1 MQYDANGV
9 TIPNWTRNTAKV
21 DSITITDHLNA
32 YYLQFPSDTSAFG
45 TNAGTIQDQTRGGNL
60 LYAGS
65 GSTSGM
71 TALEKY
77 SKLPMFEVYYMPPN
91 YQSER
96 VPVVQAAI
104 PTSFKKVK
112 HALDEYVAE
121 NGEHGRVVIEDK
133 IPASLIF
140 DPTSLIAYKT
150 TGTYTSTLN
159 SAFADAMLSPDA
171 YELELGDDGSFKIS
185 FDVTEELQNAK
196 YIAFYY
202 RTGVA
207 DEHIRSKPPTSSA

>member
-1 MQYDANGV
+1 
-9 TIPNWTRNTAKV
+9 
-21 DSITITDHLNA
+21 
-32 YYLQFPSDTSAFG
+32 
-45 TNAGTIQDQTRGGNL
+45 
-60 LYAGS
+60 
-65 GSTSGM
+65 M
-71 TALEKY
+71 TAYKANTPKV
-77 SKLPMFEVYYMPPN
+77 SFSNQDFEYTFSNSIGWRITVN
-91 YQSER
+91 TS
-96 VPVVQAAI
+96 QANE
-104 PTSFKKVK
+104 
-112 HALDEYVAE
+112 D
-121 NGEHGRVVIEDK
+121 GRVVIEDK

-140 DPTSLIAYKT
+140 DQTSLIAYKT

-207 DEHIRSKPPTSSA
+207 DEYIRSKPPTSSA